1 MDSNHRRHS
10 PADLQSAPF
19 GRSGISP
26 SFVLSVQ
33 RSTEIVRKS
42 SSFFHFRKHIRE
54 KFPINFYNNRIPKAN
69 PRISGP
75 LPGSNSGLKS

>member
-1 MDSNHRRHS
+1 
-10 PADLQSAPF
+10 
-19 GRSGISP
+19 
-26 SFVLSVQ
+26 VLSVQ

-54 KFPINFYNNRIPKAN
+54 KFLINFYNNRIPKAN